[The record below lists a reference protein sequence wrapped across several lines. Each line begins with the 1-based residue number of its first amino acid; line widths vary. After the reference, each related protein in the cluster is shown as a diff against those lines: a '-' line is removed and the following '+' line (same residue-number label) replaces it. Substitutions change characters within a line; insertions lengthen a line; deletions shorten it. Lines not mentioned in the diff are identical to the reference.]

1 MIHKNS
7 TNTSATGATGRKA
20 APLGINAKSSSPPL
34 ENPRAERYRLLTE
47 ARRIFVGAGK
57 EEGLYYPQN
66 YHQTAKCIYSR
77 FGEEVGVNKSKDHGR
92 SFYTGVIQC
101 GRVFTCP
108 VCAAKVQERR
118 RIEISKAFDWAYNV
132 IGKKVILVTFTFP
145 HQKTD
150 DLRELLL
157 MQREAY
163 RRLRSGKAWDKNKKR
178 IGFEG
183 LIRSLEITY
192 SFKNGFHP
200 HTHEAWIVD
209 KSVNVEVLRE
219 WIAGQWL
226 SKCKKVGLVKEG
238 YEKEADFLNHSVQI
252 TDNASN
258 SDYMA
263 KMDDSKHWGA
273 DRELAKSNVK
283 QAKGKGIHPYEFLN
297 NSINGDTKSA
307 RLFLKYADA
316 TRGCRQIFWT
326 PKLKGRVG
334 VDELT
339 DEEIAQQTEDK
350 ADVLGKLSKEEWNV
364 VVKENAQSFVL
375 DLAETSGFHG
385 VKFWLQGQS
394 EQSDVSKELPREW
407 EPIREKLK
415 EQMEKRAEQLRSTLH
430 DGTIHLASDIN
441 TKRQQYTVK
450 KGELKQSIQSA
461 TLKYYENMI
470 DTLTPSHSRAN
481 ARSVTKK
488 RDQELMAQYRLN
500 SLTRQ

>member
-20 APLGINAKSSSPPL
+20 APLGINAKSSSPPP
-34 ENPRAERYRLLTE
+34 ENPRAERYRLLAE

-77 FGEEVGVNKSKDHGR
+77 FGEEVGVNKSKEHGR

-192 SFKNGFHP
+192 SFQNGFHP

-219 WIAGQWL
+219 WISGQWL

-238 YEKEADFLNHSVQI
+238 YQKEADFLNHSVQI

-297 NSINGDTKSA
+297 NSINGDTESE
-307 RLFLKYADA
+307 RLFLTYADA

-339 DEEIAQQTEDK
+339 DEEIAQQAEDK
-350 ADVLGKLSKEEWNV
+350 ADVLGKLTKEEWNI
-364 VVKENAQSFVL
+364 VVKENAQPFVL

-394 EQSDVSKELPREW
+394 SSGDVSKELPREW

-415 EQMEKRAEQLRSTLH
+415 EQMEKRAAQLRATLL
-430 DGTIHLASDIN
+430 DGTIYLADDIN
-441 TKRQQYTVK
+441 KKRSEYSKSKRQ
-450 KGELKQSIQSA
+450 LKETIQ
-461 TLKYYENMI
+461 KN
-470 DTLTPSHSRAN
+470 TLTYYDDMINGLTLAHGSKNKVSAKR
-481 ARSVTKK
+481 
-488 RDQELMAQYRLN
+488 RDQELVSQYRQSQN
-500 SLTRQ
+500 VRQ